1 MNGHPVNVIVPTL
14 RKYHAF
20 TLLESL
26 HYIPFPIHLILESE
40 GSNWAQAINNGLK
53 KINSQ
58 GDVLLIDDDV
68 ELFEHT
74 FFFLKNAYDKADI
87 FGFKLL
93 FPNGKVQHGGGVAF
107 HVEQSPDDQVSFT
120 HIGFHESNSFNPDVI
135 FNKKMYVCHVT
146 ASLMYIKRPVINS
159 LKGMHEFDGQQ
170 FEDVDFS
177 MRALKNGYKIMYLP
191 GEAVHS
197 ESATKSQESDFM
209 DRLGLSLRQLID
221 KHELFYGK
229 NEFATSLVKD
239 YPIEI

>member
-1 MNGHPVNVIVPTL
+1 MNEHPVNVIVPTL

-20 TLLESL
+20 TLFESL
-26 HYIPFPIHLILESE
+26 HYLPFPIHLIVESN
-40 GSNWAQAINNGLK
+40 GSNWAQAINHGLT

-58 GDVLLIDDDV
+58 GDILLIDDDI
-68 ELFEHT
+68 ELFEYT
-74 FFFLKNAYDKADI
+74 FHFFKNAYDKADI

-93 FPNGKVQHGGGVAF
+93 FPNGKVQHGGGIAF
-107 HVEQSPDDQVSFT
+107 HVNPSPDDQVSFT
-120 HIGFHESNSFNPDVI
+120 HMGFHESNSFNPKVQ

-146 ASLMYIKRPVINS
+146 ASLMYIKRDVMRN

-177 MRALKNGYKIMYLP
+177 LRALKEGYKIMYLP

-197 ESATKSQESDFM
+197 ESATKSQEPDFM

-229 NEFATSLVKD
+229 NSFANSIVED
-239 YPIEI
+239 YPVEI